1 MAWDYA
7 AENAR
12 LNAENERRQ
21 EAMRAERLQREMLDL
36 ERRRTWAA
44 ERQANDH
51 RGVLDLLL
59 FGLFVVGL
67 LWAVMW
73 LIGVIGRVGGR
84 YKNSPHTPNDP
95 GEQDLLDL
103 MRRHNIDPEVVRR
116 AIETTLRKHG

>member
-1 MAWDYA
+1 MAWDYV

-12 LNAENERRQ
+12 LNAENEKRQ
-21 EAMRAERLQREMLDL
+21 QQWRQERLQREMLDL

-44 ERQANDH
+44 ERQAH
-51 RGVLDLLL
+51 RGILDLLL

-67 LWAVMW
+67 VWAVMW

-84 YKNSPHTPNDP
+84 NKNSPHTPNNP

-103 MRRHNIDPEVVRR
+103 MRRHNIDER
-116 AIETTLRKHG
+116 LC